1 MERSVSRLRMYLNMW
16 LSFSVKKFSLYGEL
30 QFAGDV
36 QGAGKRFFPESLI
49 CEAGQVLASVQVVLM
64 LVPRFAKIPRILLL
78 LALIGKIRHRK
89 RYLSFIHEDT
99 IMRQPTPL

>member
-1 MERSVSRLRMYLNMW
+1 VGEGGTRLSGNAKGW
-16 LSFSVKKFSLYGEL
+16 GKGFSESSPPMGKGGHQFS
-30 QFAGDV
+30 A
-36 QGAGKRFFPESLI
+36 
-49 CEAGQVLASVQVVLM
+49 QVALRL
-64 LVPRFAKIPRILLL
+64 LPRFAKIPRILLL